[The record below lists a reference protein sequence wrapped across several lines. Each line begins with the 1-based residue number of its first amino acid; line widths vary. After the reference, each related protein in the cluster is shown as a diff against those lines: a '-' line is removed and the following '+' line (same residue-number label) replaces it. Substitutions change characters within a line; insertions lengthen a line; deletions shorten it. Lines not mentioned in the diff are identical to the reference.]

1 MSVTM
6 NARLSE
12 KDLAQARFSRAG
24 LLNARSSEILAVANW
39 CISLEARNLASS
51 EIPQH
56 NTFP

>member
-1 MSVTM
+1 MSKTRILQVWDDECSLK
-6 NARLSE
+6 RE
-12 KDLAQARFSRAG
+12 RP
-24 LLNARSSEILAVANW
+24 RSSEILAVANW